1 MSAGTVLY
9 FALTGE
15 FDPASGGPTIF
26 VAACPRRGRSC
37 AYTFKSSETSVPNLP
52 QLADQRVL
60 RPAEVALALNIIS
73 RMDFLRLKAIARLH
87 ARGLPPDVSW
97 DDLLQEAF
105 TRAIVGS
112 RRKPPDLSMVA
123 FLAGVMRSLRAEHWR
138 RVRGGPA
145 SGEALRI
152 DHQRDLSRAAEL
164 RDPASDLEQALLAR
178 EQIEAIEALFA
189 GDRVALGILAGLAE
203 GRSAAQ
209 IRSALKIPK
218 TDYDSARKRMRRT
231 LLREGLTCA
240 QN

>member
-1 MSAGTVLY
+1 M
-9 FALTGE
+9 
-15 FDPASGGPTIF
+15 PQI
-26 VAACPRRGRSC
+26 
-37 AYTFKSSETSVPNLP
+37 P
-52 QLADQRVL
+52 QLADNRVL
-60 RPAEVALALNIIS
+60 RPAEVALALNLIT

-105 TRAIVGS
+105 TRALVGS
-112 RRKPPDLSMVA
+112 RRKPHSVPMVA
-123 FLAGVMRSLRAEHWR
+123 FLAGIMRSLRTEHWR

-145 SGEALRI
+145 SCETMRI

-164 RDPASDLEQALLAR
+164 RDPASDLEQSLLAS
-178 EQIEAIEALFA
+178 EQIVALERLFA
-189 GDRVALGILAGLAE
+189 GDVVVLGIIAGLAE

-209 IRSALKIPK
+209 IRSAMGISK
-218 TDYDSARKRMRRT
+218 TDYDSGRKRLRRT